1 MLLDLLV
8 LLVLMVNLVQEERE
22 AQEDPKEIL
31 VPKVLQDLL
40 EAQDPRVLLVQVVP
54 LVPVVMWVPLV

>member
-1 MLLDLLV
+1 MLV